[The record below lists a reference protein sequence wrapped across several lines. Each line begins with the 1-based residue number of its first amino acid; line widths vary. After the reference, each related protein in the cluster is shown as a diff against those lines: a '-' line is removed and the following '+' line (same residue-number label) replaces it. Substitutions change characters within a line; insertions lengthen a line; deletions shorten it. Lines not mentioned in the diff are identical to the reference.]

1 MKRRSLGVLSVL
13 LAVLLVGSA
22 GAQGSTGPDARV
34 ENIATVLIGNVA
46 VNFEFD
52 LYNCPAGQEMA
63 IVSWDAEQPARPPG
77 SGVSVGTQGYGPST
91 GERVQYLTLT
101 ASGNFVAGERWIGS
115 GFVACGAVV
124 IPVEGSGQTLAQT
137 GV

>member
-1 MKRRSLGVLSVL
+1 MKLRFLAAIP
-13 LAVLLVGSA
+13 AVLAILAGGA

-34 ENIATVLIGNVA
+34 ENIAVVLIGNVA

-52 LYNCPAGQEMA
+52 LYNCPAGEEMEVGPWVA
-63 IVSWDAEQPARPPG
+63 DQPARPPG
-77 SGVSVGTQGYGPST
+77 NGVSVGTQPYGPST

-101 ASGNFVAGERWIGS
+101 AGGNFLAGESWVGN

-124 IPVEGSGQTLAQT
+124 IPVSGSGQTIAQT